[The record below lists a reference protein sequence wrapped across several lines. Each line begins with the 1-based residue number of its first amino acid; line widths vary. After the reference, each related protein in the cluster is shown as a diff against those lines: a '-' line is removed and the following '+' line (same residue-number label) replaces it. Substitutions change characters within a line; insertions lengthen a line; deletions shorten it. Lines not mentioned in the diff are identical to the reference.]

1 MTISP
6 TQSNIKPTCIKKST
20 SVKKARGKD
29 AVPFE
34 EMERLMNLYGSIKAL
49 RIRGAAKKKGSAEEG
64 DKKVPLVKKDSIK
77 RKFYRWFPNFEER
90 FTREENGHYQP
101 VNGHEYEM
109 KYRAEMRQKS
119 MTVVVNKRS
128 DSITKKKYGQN
139 EKIAE
144 RKEATKK
151 GNVLSRQVS
160 SSGSSSSS
168 SSGSSDKNIEA
179 DIGITIPDAIDRSN
193 IVMPS
198 PTTIPPGNNKNSSF
212 LNNGH
217 RAPSP
222 LSFQEQP
229 TKKAVSEEQDT
240 MCSFV
245 SQDSEEAGIAASEPE
260 LKTLFDFDEVDKQYY
275 GEAMSMMQSYDPMP
289 MMQSYDSIPMMHSYG
304 AMPMMNSYGPMSMM
318 NSYAMMNSYDPL
330 PMMNSYDQ
338 MQQMSELSALSS
350 MLKSY
355 PAYPMMN
362 SNAHAG
368 MSTMPMNSYDQCFT
382 GRLSD
387 DSLQGSMGNVR
398 NSSSSGNSSI
408 NLNEQ
413 WGSDSDI
420 EDCLFLGV
428 SNEMVSNKAQL

>member
-1 MTISP
+1 MTIS
-6 TQSNIKPTCIKKST
+6 TAQSNLKPSCVKKST
-20 SVKKARGKD
+20 SVKKVRGRD

-64 DKKVPLVKKDSIK
+64 DKKVPLKKDSIK

-90 FTREENGHYQP
+90 FTRDEDGHYQP

-144 RKEATKK
+144 RKKVTKS

-160 SSGSSSSS
+160 SSDSSSNSNIS
-168 SSGSSDKNIEA
+168 NSDKNVEGV
-179 DIGITIPDAIDRSN
+179 IGITIPDDIEIDRSN

-198 PTTIPPGNNKNSSF
+198 PTTTAPGNNKNSSY
-212 LNNGH
+212 LDNGY

-240 MCSFV
+240 IFSFV
-245 SQDSEEAGIAASEPE
+245 SQDSEEAGIAASE
-260 LKTLFDFDEVDKQYY
+260 LKGLFDEVDKQYY
-275 GEAMSMMQSYDPMP
+275 GEAMPMMQSFDPMP
-289 MMQSYDSIPMMHSYG
+289 MPMMHSYG
-304 AMPMMNSYGPMSMM
+304 AMPMLNSYDPMSMM
-318 NSYAMMNSYDPL
+318 NSYAMMNSYDPM

-362 SNAHAG
+362 SHTHVG

-387 DSLQGSMGNVR
+387 DSVGNVS

-428 SNEMVSNKAQL
+428 GNEMVSTRPSFR

>member
-1 MTISP
+1 MTIS
-6 TQSNIKPTCIKKST
+6 TAQSNLKPSCVKKST
-20 SVKKARGKD
+20 SVKKVRGRD

-64 DKKVPLVKKDSIK
+64 DKKVPLKKDSIK

-90 FTREENGHYQP
+90 FTRDEDGHYQP

-144 RKEATKK
+144 RKKVTKS

-160 SSGSSSSS
+160 SSDSSSNSNIS
-168 SSGSSDKNIEA
+168 NSDKNVEGV
-179 DIGITIPDAIDRSN
+179 IGITIPDDIEIDRSN

-198 PTTIPPGNNKNSSF
+198 PTTTAPGNNKNSSY
-212 LNNGH
+212 LDNGY

-240 MCSFV
+240 IFSFV
-245 SQDSEEAGIAASEPE
+245 SQDSEEAGIAASE
-260 LKTLFDFDEVDKQYY
+260 LKGLFDEVDKQYY
-275 GEAMSMMQSYDPMP
+275 GEAMPMMQSFDPMP
-289 MMQSYDSIPMMHSYG
+289 MPIMHSYG
-304 AMPMMNSYGPMSMM
+304 AMPMMNSYDPMPMM
-318 NSYAMMNSYDPL
+318 HSYDPM

-362 SNAHAG
+362 SHAA
-368 MSTMPMNSYDQCFT
+368 MPTMPMNSYDQCFSC
-382 GRLSD
+382 RLSD
-387 DSLQGSMGNVR
+387 DSVQGSTGVVSD
-398 NSSSSGNSSI
+398 NSNSGNSSL
-408 NLNEQ
+408 NLDEQ
-413 WGSDSDI
+413 WGSDNDI

-428 SNEMVSNKAQL
+428 GNEMVSTRPSFR

>member
-1 MTISP
+1 MTISTP
-6 TQSNIKPTCIKKST
+6 QSNLKPTCAKKST

-34 EMERLMNLYGSIKAL
+34 EMERLMNLYGSIKAP
-49 RIRGAAKKKGSAEEG
+49 RIRGAVKKKGSVEEG
-64 DKKVPLVKKDSIK
+64 DKKVQVKKDSIK

-90 FTREENGHYQP
+90 FTRDEDGHYQP
-101 VNGHEYEM
+101 VHGHEYEM
-109 KYRAEMRQKS
+109 KYRAEMRHKS
-119 MTVVVNKRS
+119 MTVVTTKRS

-160 SSGSSSSS
+160 SSGSSSS
-168 SSGSSDKNIEA
+168 GSSDKNIEA
-179 DIGITIPDAIDRSN
+179 DIGITIPDDIEIDRSN

-198 PTTIPPGNNKNSSF
+198 PTTIPTGNNKNSSF

-229 TKKAVSEEQDT
+229 TTKAVSEEQDT

-245 SQDSEEAGIAASEPE
+245 SQDSEEVPAAASEPE

-289 MMQSYDSIPMMHSYG
+289 MMHSYG
-304 AMPMMNSYGPMSMM
+304 AMPMMNSYDPMPMM
-318 NSYAMMNSYDPL
+318 NSYYDPM
-330 PMMNSYDQ
+330 PMIDSYDQ

-350 MLKSY
+350 MLNSY
-355 PAYPMMN
+355 PAMPMMN
-362 SNAHAG
+362 SHAHAG
-368 MSTMPMNSYDQCFT
+368 MPTMPMNSYDQCFSC
-382 GRLSD
+382 RLSD
-387 DSLQGSMGNVR
+387 DSLQGSMGVVSD
-398 NSSSSGNSSI
+398 SSSSGNSSL
-408 NLNEQ
+408 NLDEQ

-428 SNEMVSNKAQL
+428 SNEMVSTRPSVR

>member
-139 EKIAE
+139 GKIAE
-144 RKEATKK
+144 RKKATKS

-160 SSGSSSSS
+160 SSDSSSNSNIS
-168 SSGSSDKNIEA
+168 NSDKNVEGV
-179 DIGITIPDAIDRSN
+179 IGITIPDDIEIDRSN

-198 PTTIPPGNNKNSSF
+198 PTTTPPEKSNNSASF
-212 LNNGH
+212 LDNGY

-222 LSFQEQP
+222 LSFQEQF
-229 TKKAVSEEQDT
+229 TKKAASEEQDT
-240 MCSFV
+240 IFSFV
-245 SQDSEEAGIAASEPE
+245 SQDSEEAGASE
-260 LKTLFDFDEVDKQYY
+260 LKGLFDEVDKQYY
-275 GEAMSMMQSYDPMP
+275 GEAMP

-428 SNEMVSNKAQL
+428 GNEMVSTRPSFR

>member
-1 MTISP
+1 MTIS
-6 TQSNIKPTCIKKST
+6 TAQSNLKPSCVKKST
-20 SVKKARGKD
+20 SVKKVRGRD

-64 DKKVPLVKKDSIK
+64 DKKVPLKKDSIK

-90 FTREENGHYQP
+90 FTIDENGHYQP

-151 GNVLSRQVS
+151 GNVLPRQVS
-160 SSGSSSSS
+160 SSGSSSN
-168 SSGSSDKNIEA
+168 GDKDIEA
-179 DIGITIPDAIDRSN
+179 DNSITIPDDIEIERSN

-198 PTTIPPGNNKNSSF
+198 PTTTAPGNNKNSSY
-212 LNNGH
+212 LDNGY

-240 MCSFV
+240 IFSFV
-245 SQDSEEAGIAASEPE
+245 SQDSEEAGIAASE
-260 LKTLFDFDEVDKQYY
+260 LKGLFDEVDKQYY
-275 GEAMSMMQSYDPMP
+275 GEAMPMMQSFDPMP
-289 MMQSYDSIPMMHSYG
+289 MPIMHSYG
-304 AMPMMNSYGPMSMM
+304 AMPMMNSYDPMPMM
-318 NSYAMMNSYDPL
+318 HSYDPM

-362 SNAHAG
+362 SHAA
-368 MSTMPMNSYDQCFT
+368 MPTMPMNSYDQCFSC
-382 GRLSD
+382 RLSD
-387 DSLQGSMGNVR
+387 DSVQGSTGVVSD
-398 NSSSSGNSSI
+398 NSNSGNSSL
-408 NLNEQ
+408 NLDEQ
-413 WGSDSDI
+413 WGSDNDI

-428 SNEMVSNKAQL
+428 GNEMVSTRPSFR

>member
-1 MTISP
+1 MTISTP
-6 TQSNIKPTCIKKST
+6 QSNIKPTCVKKST

-34 EMERLMNLYGSIKAL
+34 EMERLMQLYGSIKAL
-49 RIRGAAKKKGSAEEG
+49 RIRAAAKKKGSAEEG
-64 DKKVPLVKKDSIK
+64 VKKVAVKKDSIK

-90 FTREENGHYQP
+90 FTRDENGHYQP

-128 DSITKKKYGQN
+128 DSITKKKYDQN
-139 EKIAE
+139 KKIAE
-144 RKEATKK
+144 RKKATKS

-168 SSGSSDKNIEA
+168 SNSDKNMEA
-179 DIGITIPDAIDRSN
+179 DIGITIPDDIEIDRSN

-198 PTTIPPGNNKNSSF
+198 PTTTPPENSKNSSY
-212 LNNGH
+212 LDNGY

-240 MCSFV
+240 IFSFV
-245 SQDSEEAGIAASEPE
+245 SQDSEEVAAAAASE
-260 LKTLFDFDEVDKQYY
+260 LKTLFDEVDKQYY
-275 GEAMSMMQSYDPMP
+275 GEAMQMMQSYDAMP
-289 MMQSYDSIPMMHSYG
+289 MPMMHSYG
-304 AMPMMNSYGPMSMM
+304 AMPMMNTYDPMPMM
-318 NSYAMMNSYDPL
+318 NSYAMMNSYDPM

-338 MQQMSELSALSS
+338 MQQMRELSALSS
-350 MLKSY
+350 MLNSY

-362 SNAHAG
+362 SHAHAA
-368 MSTMPMNSYDQCFT
+368 MSTMPLNSYDQCFT

-387 DSLQGSMGNVR
+387 DSVGMVSD
-398 NSSSSGNSSI
+398 SSSSGNSSL

-420 EDCLFLGV
+420 EDCLCLEVG
-428 SNEMVSNKAQL
+428 NEMVSTRPSFR

>member
-1 MTISP
+1 MTIS
-6 TQSNIKPTCIKKST
+6 TAQSNLKPSCVKKST
-20 SVKKARGKD
+20 SVKKVRGRD

-64 DKKVPLVKKDSIK
+64 DKKVPLKKDSIK

-90 FTREENGHYQP
+90 FTIDENGHYQP

-151 GNVLSRQVS
+151 GNVLPRQVS
-160 SSGSSSSS
+160 SSGSSSN
-168 SSGSSDKNIEA
+168 GDKDIEA
-179 DIGITIPDAIDRSN
+179 DNSITIPDDIEIERSN

-198 PTTIPPGNNKNSSF
+198 PTTTAPGNNKNSSY
-212 LNNGH
+212 LDNGY

-240 MCSFV
+240 IFSFV
-245 SQDSEEAGIAASEPE
+245 SQDSEEAGIAASE
-260 LKTLFDFDEVDKQYY
+260 LKGLFDEVDKQYY
-275 GEAMSMMQSYDPMP
+275 GEAMPMMQSFDPMP
-289 MMQSYDSIPMMHSYG
+289 MPMMHSYG
-304 AMPMMNSYGPMSMM
+304 AMPMLNSYDPMSMM
-318 NSYAMMNSYDPL
+318 NSYAMMNSYDPM

-362 SNAHAG
+362 SHTHVG

-387 DSLQGSMGNVR
+387 DSVGNVS

-428 SNEMVSNKAQL
+428 GNEMVSTRPSFR

>member
-1 MTISP
+1 MTIS
-6 TQSNIKPTCIKKST
+6 TAQSNLKPSCVKKST
-20 SVKKARGKD
+20 SVKKVRGRD

-64 DKKVPLVKKDSIK
+64 DKKVPLKKDSIK

-90 FTREENGHYQP
+90 FTRDEDGHYQP

-144 RKEATKK
+144 RKKVTKS

-160 SSGSSSSS
+160 SSDSSSNSNIS
-168 SSGSSDKNIEA
+168 NSDKNVEGV
-179 DIGITIPDAIDRSN
+179 IGITIPDDIEIDRSN

-198 PTTIPPGNNKNSSF
+198 PTTTAPGNNKNSSY
-212 LNNGH
+212 LDNGY

-240 MCSFV
+240 IFSFV
-245 SQDSEEAGIAASEPE
+245 SQDSEEAGIAASE
-260 LKTLFDFDEVDKQYY
+260 LKGLFDEVDKQYY
-275 GEAMSMMQSYDPMP
+275 GEAMPMMQSFDPMP
-289 MMQSYDSIPMMHSYG
+289 MPIMHSYG
-304 AMPMMNSYGPMSMM
+304 AMPMMNSYDPMPMM
-318 NSYAMMNSYDPL
+318 HSYDPM

-362 SNAHAG
+362 SHTHVG

-387 DSLQGSMGNVR
+387 DSVGNVS

-428 SNEMVSNKAQL
+428 GNEMVSTRPSFR

>member
-1 MTISP
+1 MTIS
-6 TQSNIKPTCIKKST
+6 TAQSNLKPSCVKKST
-20 SVKKARGKD
+20 SVKKVRGRD

-49 RIRGAAKKKGSAEEG
+49 RIRGAAKKKGSAKEG
-64 DKKVPLVKKDSIK
+64 DKKVSVKKDSIK

-90 FTREENGHYQP
+90 FTIDENGHYQP

-144 RKEATKK
+144 RKDATKK

-168 SSGSSDKNIEA
+168 SSGSSDNNIEA
-179 DIGITIPDAIDRSN
+179 DIGITIPDDIEIDRSN

-198 PTTIPPGNNKNSSF
+198 PTTIPTGNNKNSSF

-289 MMQSYDSIPMMHSYG
+289 MMQSYDPMPMMHSYE
-304 AMPMMNSYGPMSMM
+304 AMPMMNSYDPMPMM
-318 NSYAMMNSYDPL
+318 NSYYDPM

-350 MLKSY
+350 MLNSY
-355 PAYPMMN
+355 PAMPMMN
-362 SNAHAG
+362 SHAA
-368 MSTMPMNSYDQCFT
+368 MPTMPMNSYDQCFSC
-382 GRLSD
+382 RLSD
-387 DSLQGSMGNVR
+387 DSLQGSTGMVSD
-398 NSSSSGNSSI
+398 SSSSGNSSL

-428 SNEMVSNKAQL
+428 GNEMLSTRPSFR

>member
-1 MTISP
+1 MTIS
-6 TQSNIKPTCIKKST
+6 TAQSNLKPSCVKKST
-20 SVKKARGKD
+20 SVKKVRGRD

-64 DKKVPLVKKDSIK
+64 DKKVPLKKDSIK

-90 FTREENGHYQP
+90 FTIDENGHYQP

-151 GNVLSRQVS
+151 GNVLPRQVS
-160 SSGSSSSS
+160 SSGSSSN
-168 SSGSSDKNIEA
+168 GDKDIEA
-179 DIGITIPDAIDRSN
+179 DNSITIPDDIEIERSN

-198 PTTIPPGNNKNSSF
+198 PTTTAPGNNKNSSY
-212 LNNGH
+212 LDNGY

-240 MCSFV
+240 IFSFV
-245 SQDSEEAGIAASEPE
+245 SQDSEEAGIAASE
-260 LKTLFDFDEVDKQYY
+260 LKGLFDEVDKQYY
-275 GEAMSMMQSYDPMP
+275 GEAMPMMQSFDPMP
-289 MMQSYDSIPMMHSYG
+289 MPIMHSYG
-304 AMPMMNSYGPMSMM
+304 AMPMMNSYDPMPMM
-318 NSYAMMNSYDPL
+318 HSYDPM

-362 SNAHAG
+362 SHTHVG

-387 DSLQGSMGNVR
+387 DSVGNVS

-428 SNEMVSNKAQL
+428 GNEMVSTRPSFR